1 MSDYVPPKR
10 AYHDT
15 NKIKIQDIDEFPDTI
30 SYSYNTNGYPK
41 ALLGSKTFVPQYCSS
56 QYMLPL
62 SSLRTVLARLKKDVY
77 DSKLFEDEN
86 DVEAEA
92 FMLPFFSNIGSLG
105 TREHADPPLKKSL
118 RFVHRNLL
126 ARLPGEIL
134 VVGNSR
140 ATCLNWFLENVTVM
154 TRVSPDR
161 DGKWVTPENVN
172 YKDYDVCYVM
182 YAHDC
187 PVDLADLRAEFSDRE
202 YIETHLDYAELLK
215 DKSQMV
221 TLTDV
226 RRSADGRIDFDAVV
240 AGTPY
245 PDWNDA
251 AINGCRRIP
260 MKHFMNINQCDDI
273 TGSQY
278 SLVWYIGPLLQ
289 ALEVG
294 DFVPNVG
301 LPVTKVDILS
311 MIIDNIKIAEIK
323 GTKDVQL
330 RISGGIVEISE
341 ITGELL
347 ETRLFEGN
355 VPGIIIAQGLM
366 NCDTGCVQIVDVF
379 NSSILGTGEFS
390 YRYSAI
396 DGSIATMLS
405 SIRIERIMWRDL
417 VDYESLY
424 AKDNLGLLFQNFR
437 SGPGTEANLN
447 HGEMYGTSRYMW
459 KRRRIKMR
467 MYLGVPGHAPGM
479 YELDLDDFDRDI
491 YTVIGPVSRTDNHYR
506 VQCMRSQLNLMELG
520 DGLRSRVGSVHGGI
534 RIGKTGKSFI
544 IGTYTIKPVASDL
557 NMLRRDLGT
566 NEQEK
571 ERQRIRGDRDRK
583 DVLCREKEEI
593 SDEDGDFM

>member
-10 AYHDT
+10 AYH
-15 NKIKIQDIDEFPDTI
+15 NEGRIKIQDIDEFPETI
-30 SYSYNTNGYPK
+30 SYSYNANGYPK

-86 DVEAEA
+86 DAEAEA

-126 ARLPGEIL
+126 ARLPENVL

-154 TRVSPDR
+154 TRVAPDR

-182 YAHDC
+182 YAHDT
-187 PVDLADLRAEFSDRE
+187 PVDLAVLRAEFSDRE

-226 RRSADGRIDFDAVV
+226 KRSANGRIDFDAVV

-251 AINGCRRIP
+251 TVDGCRRIP
-260 MKHFMNINQCDDI
+260 MKHFMNVNQCDDI

-278 SLVWYIGPLLQ
+278 SFVWYSGPLLQ

-294 DFVPNVG
+294 DFIPNVG
-301 LPVTKVDILS
+301 LPITKVDILS
-311 MIIDNIKIAEIK
+311 MIIDNIKIAEIN

-330 RISGGIVEISE
+330 KIAGNIVEVRE
-341 ITGELL
+341 LTGEVL
-347 ETRLFEGN
+347 ETRIFEGN
-355 VPGIIIAQGLM
+355 VPGVIIAQGLM
-366 NCDTGCVQIVDVF
+366 NCDTGNIQIVDVF

-390 YRYSAI
+390 YRYSVI
-396 DGSIATMLS
+396 DVPTATRLRS
-405 SIRIERIMWRDL
+405 VQVDRVIWKDL
-417 VDYESLY
+417 VEYEALY
-424 AKDNLGLLFQNFR
+424 GKDNLGLIFQNFR

-447 HGEMYGTSRYMW
+447 HGEMYGTCRYMW

-467 MYLGVPGHAPGM
+467 MYLGVPGYEPGM
-479 YELDLDDFDRDI
+479 YELDLNDFDRDV
-491 YTVIGPVSRTDNHYR
+491 YTVLGVALRTDNHYR
-506 VQCMRSQLNLMELG
+506 VQCMRSQLSLIEL
-520 DGLRSRVGSVHGGI
+520 DEGLRSRVGSVHGGI

-566 NEQEK
+566 NEQER
-571 ERQRIRGDRDRK
+571 ERQRIRDERDRK
-583 DVLCREKEEI
+583 DIRRREKDEI
-593 SDEDGDFM
+593 SDEDSDMI